1 MSLDIVVCLK
11 VVPKAEEVR
20 LDPET
25 KTLDRAGAE
34 NVLNPPDKNALEAA
48 VRLKSIYGGTITLL
62 SMGPPL
68 FKEFLELCLGMGAD
82 RAVLLSDR
90 AFAGADTYPT
100 SLTLAR
106 GIQKLGACDL
116 VICGEESADASTA
129 QVPPGLAEW
138 LDMPLLSFVDEVSV
152 EGTTVKARRA
162 MGSSYEVVATPMPAV
177 LSVVVGSNEPRF
189 PDFERVEEAARSGWS
204 KVWTA
209 ADLSLEEEEIGLK
222 GSYTIVHELVEG
234 EPVER
239 KREFLTGSAEAQAR
253 ALAKALE
260 PFLKA

>member
-1 MSLDIVVCLK
+1 MTLDIVVCLK
-11 VVPKAEEVR
+11 VVPKPEEVT

-25 KTLDRAGAE
+25 KTLDRAKAE
-34 NVLNPPDKNALEAA
+34 NVLNPPDKNALETAL
-48 VRLKSIYGGTITLL
+48 RLKEEHGGTVSLV

-68 FKEFLELCLGMGAD
+68 FKEYLELCLGMGAD

-106 GIQKLGACDL
+106 AIQRLGSYDL
-116 VICGEESADASTA
+116 VVCGEESADASTG

-138 LDMPLLSFVDEVSV
+138 LDIPQVTFVDDVRV
-152 EGTTVKARRA
+152 EEDRVVARRA
-162 MGSSYEVVATPMPAV
+162 LGSSYEVVAARMPAL
-177 LSVVVGSNEPRF
+177 LSVVVGSNVPRF
-189 PDFERVEEAARSGWS
+189 PDFDRVEEASRGGWVE
-204 KVWTA
+204 VWTA
-209 ADLSLEEEEIGLK
+209 ADLGLREDEVGLK

-239 KREFLTGSAEAQAR
+239 RREFVDGSLEEKAR
-253 ALAKALE
+253 ALVKAKS
-260 PFLKA
+260 PS

>member
-1 MSLDIVVCLK
+1 MTLDIVVCLK
-11 VVPKAEEVR
+11 VVPKPEEVT

-25 KTLDRAGAE
+25 KTLNRASAE
-34 NVLNPPDKNALEAA
+34 NVLNPSDKNALETALQ
-48 VRLKSIYGGTITLL
+48 LKDAYGGTVTLI

-68 FKEFLELCLGMGAD
+68 FKEYLELCLGMGAD
-82 RAVLLSDR
+82 KAVLLSDR

-106 GIQKLGACDL
+106 GIQKLGKCDL

-138 LDMPLLSFVDEVSV
+138 LDMPLITFAKEVVV
-152 EGTTVKARRA
+152 EGGTVRARRT
-162 MGSSYEVVATPMPAV
+162 MGSSYEVIAADMPAV
-177 LSVVVGSNEPRF
+177 LSMVVGSNVPRF
-189 PDFERVEEAARSGWS
+189 PDFDRVDEASRSGWVS
-204 KVWTA
+204 VWNA
-209 ADLSLEEEEIGLK
+209 ADLALEEDDIGLK

-239 KREFLTGSAEAQAR
+239 KRAFVQGSVEEKVR
-253 ALAKALE
+253 ALVEILT
-260 PFLKA
+260 PFLKS

>member
-1 MSLDIVVCLK
+1 M
-11 VVPKAEEVR
+11 VPKPEEVT
-20 LDPET
+20 LNPET
-25 KTLDRAGAE
+25 RTLDRAGAE
-34 NVLNPPDKNALEAA
+34 NVLNPPDKNALEVAL
-48 VRLKSIYGGTITLL
+48 RLKDAYGGTVTLV

-82 RAVLLSDR
+82 RAILLSDR

-106 GIQKLGACDL
+106 AIQKLGEYDL
-116 VICGEESADASTA
+116 VICGEESADASTG

-138 LDMPLLSFVDEVSV
+138 LGVPQITFVDDVQIQGNSV
-152 EGTTVKARRA
+152 IARRA
-162 MGSSYEVVATPMPAV
+162 LGSGYEVLEARMPAV
-177 LSVVVGSNEPRF
+177 VSVVVGSNEPRF
-189 PDFERVEEAARSGWS
+189 PDFVRVEKAAESGWV

-209 ADLSLEEEEIGLK
+209 ADLGLRGDEVGLK
-222 GSYTIVHELVEG
+222 GSYTIVHDLVEG

-239 KREFLTGSAEAQAR
+239 RRHFLQGSLEEKVR

-260 PFLKA
+260 PFLTP

>member
-1 MSLDIVVCLK
+1 MTLEIVVCLK

-25 KTLDRAGAE
+25 MTLDRAGAE

-48 VRLKSIYGGTITLL
+48 LRLKGATGGVVTLL

-68 FKEFLELCLGMGAD
+68 FKEYLELCLGMGAD

-100 SLTLAR
+100 SLALAR
-106 GIQKLGACDL
+106 GVQKVGACDL
-116 VICGEESADASTA
+116 VLCGEESADASTA

-138 LDMPLLSFVDEVSV
+138 LDMPLITFADEVSV
-152 EGTTVKARRA
+152 EGGTVRARRA
-162 MGSSYEVVATPMPAV
+162 LGSSYEVVAATMPAV

-189 PDFERVEEAARSGWS
+189 PDFRRVEEAAGSGWVE
-204 KVWTA
+204 VWSA
-209 ADLSLEEEEIGLK
+209 EDLALDAEEVGLP
-222 GSYTIVHELVEG
+222 GSYTVVHELVEG
-234 EPVER
+234 EPVAR
-239 KREFLTGSAEAQAR
+239 RRTFLQGSVEEQVQ
-253 ALAKALE
+253 ALARTLRRFLE
-260 PFLKA
+260 A

>member
-1 MSLDIVVCLK
+1 MTLDIAVCLK
-11 VVPKAEEVR
+11 VVPKPEEVR

-25 KTLDRAGAE
+25 KMLDRANAE
-34 NVLNPPDKNALEAA
+34 NILNPPDKNALEAA
-48 VRLKSIYGGTITLL
+48 IRLKELHGGTITLI

-68 FKEFLELCLGMGAD
+68 FKEYLELCLGMGAD

-100 SLTLAR
+100 SLTLAK
-106 GIQKLGACDL
+106 GIQKLGKCDL

-138 LDMPLLSFVDEVSV
+138 LDMPLVTFADEVVV
-152 EGTTVKARRA
+152 EGMTVKARRT
-162 MGSSYEVVATPMPAV
+162 MGSSYEVIAAEMPAV

-189 PDFERVEEAARSGWS
+189 PDFERVEEAGVSGWVQ
-204 KVWTA
+204 VWSA
-209 ADLSLEEEEIGLK
+209 ADVGLKEGDIGLK

-239 KREFLTGSAEAQAR
+239 KREFIEGGLEEKVK
-253 ALAKALE
+253 ALAKALK
-260 PFLKA
+260 PFLGA

>member
-1 MSLDIVVCLK
+1 MTLDIVVCLK
-11 VVPKAEEVR
+11 VVPKPEEVT

-25 KTLDRAGAE
+25 KTLDRASAE
-34 NVLNPPDKNALEAA
+34 NVLNPPDKNALEVALQ
-48 VRLKSIYGGTITLL
+48 LKEAYGGTVTLI

-100 SLTLAR
+100 SLTLAK
-106 GIQKLGACDL
+106 GIQRLDRCDL
-116 VICGEESADASTA
+116 VICGEESSDASTA
-129 QVPPGLAEW
+129 QVPPGVAEF
-138 LDMPLLSFVDEVSV
+138 LDMPLITFADEVAVTGS
-152 EGTTVKARRA
+152 TVKARRA
-162 MGSSYEVVATPMPAV
+162 MGSSYEVIAADMPAV

-189 PDFERVEEAARSGWS
+189 PDFDRVEEAS
-204 KVWTA
+204 KSDWVQVWTA
-209 ADLSLEEEEIGLK
+209 ADLALEEGEIGLK
-222 GSYTIVHELVEG
+222 GSYTIVHDLVEG

-239 KREFLTGSAEAQAR
+239 KREFLEGKPEEQAR